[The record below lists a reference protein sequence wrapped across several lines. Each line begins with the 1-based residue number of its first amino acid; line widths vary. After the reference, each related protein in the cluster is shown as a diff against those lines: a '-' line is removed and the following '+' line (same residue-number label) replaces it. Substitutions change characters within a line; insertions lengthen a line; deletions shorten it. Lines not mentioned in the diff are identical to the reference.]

1 MYERQNRYSLQTY
14 GRTAL
19 ARAWLRVRRW
29 IARRRRRQTLA
40 ALDDW
45 ILRDIGVIR
54 ERDMGTGLE
63 ADPREA
69 ARQFWRQYPPPPAN
83 D

>member
-1 MYERQNRYSLQTY
+1 MSDGILSFSNFISAAF
-14 GRTAL
+14 RTAGVL

-29 IARRRRRQTLA
+29 IARRRPRQTLA
-40 ALDDW
+40 GLDDW

-69 ARQFWRQYPPPPAN
+69 ARQFWRP
-83 D
+83 

>member
-1 MYERQNRYSLQTY
+1 MSDGISSFSNSISAAS
-14 GRTAL
+14 RTAGVL

-40 ALDDW
+40 ELDDW

-54 ERDMGTGLE
+54 ERNMGTGLE
-63 ADPREA
+63 PDPREA
-69 ARQFWRQYPPPPAN
+69 ARQFWRP
-83 D
+83 

>member
-1 MYERQNRYSLQTY
+1 MSDGILPFSNFISAAS
-14 GRTAL
+14 RTAGVV
-19 ARAWLRVRRW
+19 ARAWLRVRRR
-29 IARRRRRQTLA
+29 IARRRPRQTLA
-40 ALDDW
+40 GLDW

-69 ARQFWRQYPPPPAN
+69 ARQFWGP
-83 D
+83 